1 MLIWNFQFKTVRTS
15 LLQFL
20 FIHIPVSAEEDQKKC
35 KHSADLTADL

>member
-20 FIHIPVSAEEDQKKC
+20 FIHIPVSVEDQKKC